1 MIWSENQPLLEIMK
15 PGSRALFDIR
25 AVYSQESHPCLPENV
40 YKFKSFSIISLAS
53 IIYSDPRTHCL
64 VFRIAYAL
72 LR

>member
-1 MIWSENQPLLEIMK
+1 MSRYWNEYSISELSLGMPFVFAACQKIKLRTPGPGLE
-15 PGSRALFDIR
+15 
-25 AVYSQESHPCLPENV
+25 H
-40 YKFKSFSIISLAS
+40 LAC